1 MNERE
6 VQLLEGINV
15 TSNLTRHEVQRLAL
29 IVEKQ
34 GQRIDSVEDRQRRID
49 SIAPRAMRA
58 VSESVHEHDTEMAA
72 VAVHMG
78 EQAKTLN
85 ELRAEADRHA
95 AELTALSKAQTKK
108 LTGAVVVLAP
118 IVAKLL
124 DLLMT
129 WRLH

>member
-1 MNERE
+1 VNERE
-6 VQLLEGINV
+6 LQLLEGINV
-15 TSNLTRHEVQRLAL
+15 TVNLMRHEQQRHGYE
-29 IVEKQ
+29 IEKQ
-34 GQRIDSVEDRQRRID
+34 SQRIGAAEDRLKRLDSV
-49 SIAPRAMRA
+49 APRALRS

-78 EQAKTLN
+78 EQGRMLA
-85 ELRAEADRHA
+85 ELRTEATRHA
-95 AELTALSKAQTKK
+95 AELTALSKTQTRK

-118 IVAKLL
+118 IVAKVL